1 MTHLRS
7 QDGDT
12 SFGGQARLRSQDG
25 DTSFG
30 GQACHPSSQ
39 DGDTSFGP
47 SAGSGPSRAP
57 SRDGAAG
64 SDAEMADAEARE
76 LIATG
81 LDDTLVVEA
90 AAGTGKTTELV
101 GRIVRILAEGCTRVD
116 KIVAV
121 TFTEKAA
128 GELKLRLRERLD
140 RERTTIQDERARRQ
154 LDLALTQLEEAH
166 ISTIHGFCADLLRE
180 RPVEASIDPLFE
192 VLTEPASARV
202 FDDAFGRW
210 LQEQLADPPEGVRR
224 ALRRTAFGG
233 NDGPID
239 RLRNAAW
246 ELTGWRDFTG
256 DWTRNPFDREGAIN
270 DTVSLLHEVADLTRS
285 PSSRNDPLCTSTEPA
300 RRLSDEIRLQQEFG
314 DSGRPDYDGWE
325 AGLVD
330 LSRDRGLGNVRHGRG
345 ALYKD
350 GVRRD
355 TVLNAVEELRSR
367 LDQFRMDA
375 DADLAALLQRE
386 LRGAT
391 ARYETLKSAA
401 GALDFL
407 DLLVRARDL
416 VRGNPLVRRGF
427 QERFT
432 HIFVDEFQ
440 DTDPLQAEILLL
452 LSADDTTETDWR
464 RVRPVPGRLFLVGDP
479 KQSIYRFRRADVGIY
494 REVSRQLER
503 HGARLLRLNTSFRS
517 VPEIQACVNRAF
529 APVMTGDELTLQAPY
544 VALAPFRSG
553 RPGQPAVV
561 VLPVPS
567 PYATRYL
574 AGSAIDKSLPGA
586 VGAMVD
592 WIVNQSG
599 WKVTERSGTAPVPV
613 TAKHICLLFRR
624 FVSWQTD
631 VTRPYVEALEARGI
645 PHVLVGGRA
654 FHEREEIEAIRA
666 ALAAVEW
673 PDDELSVF
681 AALRGPF
688 FAITDED
695 LLDWAYRFGRKT
707 ENGFRRYAFHPHRIP
722 DVFARDTPSEVEH
735 LRPIA
740 GALQLLKRL
749 HRHRNSVFA
758 DSTDTREWGGASGVL
773 HELLRA
779 TRAHVGFALR
789 IGGEQALANVLHVAE
804 LARQYELGGG
814 ISFRG
819 FVEELRTAADT
830 AQAAEAPILEEDSD
844 GVRMMTVHKAKGLEF
859 PVVILV
865 DLTCK
870 LSRAEAGRWIDPSGN
885 LCAIKLGGWAPTDLL
900 LNGAVEAARDRAEGQ
915 RLAYVAAT
923 RARDVLIVPAIG
935 DDPYDGGWLDPLT
948 PAIYPALSDRRKPSQ
963 AAGCPVFPSKDT
975 VVSRPDG
982 DPAKT
987 TTVAPGKYSFDS
999 PVKPPAMSEPPIT
1012 ESAPFDSASP
1022 RSGRHSTLVDDG
1034 ESNGGPRT
1042 AYEVVWWDPH
1052 ALALDAGTSFGLRR
1066 DDLIAKDGDAAGSAR
1081 RLAAYR
1087 QWESE
1092 RATAIGNARQPSIAS
1107 RTVTQIAADHDLW
1120 DADSLP
1126 PKGGSH
1132 ERIESP
1138 QQTRGFRLPPSPR
1151 LRRTAVASAEAG
1163 QAEGS
1168 IPIEVVDVPRVAGR
1182 PFGPQ
1187 FGTLV
1192 HTTLATVPLDAEESM
1207 VRRVASTQARI
1218 LLGSGSGVEE
1228 EAYAVAEAVMA
1239 VLRHPLFDQVRSASS
1254 SGRCYRELPLIWQAP
1269 DGTLIEGTID
1279 LAFEESDRTSGEP
1292 RFVVLDFKT
1301 DRELEVEGERY
1312 RRQLAIY
1319 CQALMALRGG
1329 VARGILMRV

>member
-1 MTHLRS
+1 MN
-7 QDGDT
+7 
-12 SFGGQARLRSQDG
+12 
-25 DTSFG
+25 
-30 GQACHPSSQ
+30 
-39 DGDTSFGP
+39 
-47 SAGSGPSRAP
+47 
-57 SRDGAAG
+57 
-64 SDAEMADAEARE
+64 DAEARH
-76 LIATG
+76 LIATA

-101 GRIVRILAEGCTRVD
+101 GRIVRILAEGRTSVD

-140 RERTTIQDERARRQ
+140 RERTAVQDEAARRH
-154 LDLALTQLEEAH
+154 LDLALTRLEEAH

-180 RPVEASIDPLFE
+180 RPVEARIDPLFE
-192 VLTEPASARV
+192 VLTEDAAFRT

-233 NDGPID
+233 DDGPID

-256 DWTRNPFDREGAIN
+256 DWTRNPFDREAAIKE
-270 DTVSLLHEVADLTRS
+270 TVGLLHEVADLTRS
-285 PSSRNDPLCTSTEPA
+285 PSSRNDPLCSSTEPA

-314 DSGRPDYDGWE
+314 DTGAVDSDGWE

-330 LSRDRGLGNVRHGRG
+330 LSRDRVLGNVRHGRG
-345 ALYKD
+345 AMYKD

-355 TVLNAVEELRSR
+355 ALLSAVEELRSR

-391 ARYETLKSAA
+391 ARYEALKSAA

-452 LSADDTTETDWR
+452 LAADNDAETDWR

-494 REVSRQLER
+494 REVFRQLEG

-517 VPEIQACVNRAF
+517 VPEIQACVNTAF

-544 VALAPFRSG
+544 VPLAPSRSAL
-553 RPGQPAVV
+553 PDQPAVV

-567 PYATRYL
+567 PYATRYV

-592 WIVNQSG
+592 WIINHSG
-599 WKVTERSGTAPVPV
+599 WKVTERSGTEPVAV

-681 AALRGPF
+681 ATLRGPF

-695 LLDWAYRFGRKT
+695 LLDWAYRFGRQTDK
-707 ENGFRRYAFHPHRIP
+707 GFRRYVFHPHRIP
-722 DVFARDTPSEVEH
+722 EVFNRDTPAEVEH

-758 DSTDTREWGGASGVL
+758 DAADTREWGGASGVL

-859 PVVILV
+859 PIVFLV

-900 LNGAVEAARDRAEGQ
+900 LNGAVEAARDRAEGE
-915 RLAYVAAT
+915 RLTYVAAT

-935 DDPYDGGWLDPLT
+935 DEEYDGGWLDPLT
-948 PAIYPALSDRRKPSQ
+948 KAVYPGLSDRRNPAA

-975 VVSRPDG
+975 VMNRPDG
-982 DPAKT
+982 DPART
-987 TTVAPGKYSFDS
+987 TTVAPGAHSFEGYQ
-999 PVKPPAMSEPPIT
+999 VT
-1012 ESAPFDSASP
+1012 
-1022 RSGRHSTLVDDG
+1022 
-1034 ESNGGPRT
+1034 
-1042 AYEVVWWDPH
+1042 WWDPH
-1052 ALALDAGTSFGLRR
+1052 SLALDGGSSFGLRR
-1066 DDLIAKDGDAAGSAR
+1066 DDLIAKDGDAAGSAQ
-1081 RLAAYR
+1081 RLASYR
-1087 QWESE
+1087 EWESA
-1092 RATAIGNARQPSIAS
+1092 RSSAIADARQPSIAS
-1107 RTVTQIAADHDLW
+1107 RTVTQMAADRELW
-1120 DADSLP
+1120 DLSP
-1126 PKGGSH
+1126 EGGSH
-1132 ERIESP
+1132 PSESGSHP
-1138 QQTRGFRLPPSPR
+1138 SGAGVASGFSRKAAGDLRLPSD
-1151 LRRTAVASAEAG
+1151 LGV
-1163 QAEGS
+1163 Q
-1168 IPIEVVDVPRVAGR
+1168 IDVVDVGRVTGR

-1192 HTTLATVPLDAEESM
+1192 HTTLATVPLDADESI

-1218 LLGSGSGVEE
+1218 VLGSGSGVEE

-1239 VLRHPLFDQVRSASS
+1239 VLRHPLFDQVRTAGT

-1279 LAFEESDRTSGEP
+1279 LAFEESAPSGR

-1301 DRELEVEGERY
+1301 DRELDVEGERY
-1312 RRQLAIY
+1312 KRQLAIY
-1319 CQALMALRGG
+1319 CKALTALRGG
-1329 VARGILMRV
+1329 SARGILMRV